1 MHYWAIL
8 AYDGAA
14 YQGFQRQSEGKPSV
28 QATVEAAL
36 QSVVG
41 QPTRLLC
48 AARTDTGVHAA
59 GQVISFDAG
68 WSHGT
73 GILQRAL
80 NATLPDDVAI
90 QRLAQ
95 APANF
100 HPRFDAISRTY
111 RYQVLDAAVRH
122 PLWAPM
128 AWHVHRGL
136 HGPLDL
142 ATMNEAAALLIGEHD
157 FATFGTPTQGESTI
171 RTLFRSEWHAEE
183 INDSSGSARMV
194 WYDVVASGFL
204 QHMVRALVGALVEV
218 GLGKLSVAEF
228 NDAFQ
233 AADRQHG
240 HWMAPPHGLTLI
252 EVTYSAETYAALMD
266 NDRSDAGDAG
276 DPTQTRQTVQR
287 FLKVETERLQ

>member
-1 MHYWAIL
+1 MHFWAIL

-28 QATVEAAL
+28 QAAVESAL
-36 QSVVG
+36 QSVIG

-59 GQVISFDAG
+59 GQVITFDAD

-73 GILQRAL
+73 PILQRAL

-90 QRLAQ
+90 QRLSG
-95 APANF
+95 APASF

-111 RYQVLDAAVRH
+111 RYQVLDATVRH
-122 PLWAPM
+122 PLRTRM
-128 AWHVHRGL
+128 AWHVHSGL

-142 ATMNEAAALLIGEHD
+142 AAMNEAAALLIGEHD
-157 FATFGTPTQGESTI
+157 FATFGTPTQGESTV
-171 RTLFRSEWHAEE
+171 RTLFQSEWHAEA
-183 INDSSGSARMV
+183 INESSGTARML

-228 NDAFQ
+228 NSAFQ
-233 AADRQHG
+233 AADRKYG

-252 EVTYSAETYAALMD
+252 DVTYSADTFAALMD
-266 NDRSDAGDAG
+266 NDRSDASDPG
-276 DPTQTRQTVQR
+276 DPTATRQTVQR
-287 FLKVETERLQ
+287 FLKVETESLQ